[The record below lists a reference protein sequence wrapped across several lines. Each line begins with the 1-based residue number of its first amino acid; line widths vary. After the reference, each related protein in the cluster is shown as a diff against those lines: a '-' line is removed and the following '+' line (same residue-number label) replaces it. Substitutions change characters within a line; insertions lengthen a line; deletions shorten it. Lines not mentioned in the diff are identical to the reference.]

1 MITLPLVLASL
12 LEASADININQSLL
26 NIVTAFAA
34 FLGGAI
40 ALALLYGAFLLI
52 FAVDDP
58 DMEARG
64 KRAIRLAIYGAVLG
78 VGAVTVANL
87 IITNIK

>member
-1 MITLPLVLASL
+1 M
-12 LEASADININQSLL
+12 ININQSLL

-34 FLGGAI
+34 FLGGSV
-40 ALALLYGAFLLI
+40 ALALLYGGFLII

-58 DMEARG
+58 EQESRG
-64 KRAIRLAIYGAVLG
+64 KKAIKLAIYGAILG
-78 VGAVTVANL
+78 VGAVTFAGL